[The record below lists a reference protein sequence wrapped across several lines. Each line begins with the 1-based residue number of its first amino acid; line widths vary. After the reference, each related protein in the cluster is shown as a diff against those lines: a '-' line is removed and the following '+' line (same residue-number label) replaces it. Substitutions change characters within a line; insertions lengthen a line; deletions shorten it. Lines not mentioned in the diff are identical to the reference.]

1 LSNNF
6 HRPAAALPDSNTL
19 KEPAQPIA
27 QPQKTTKVEALVPQS
42 RSFAVL
48 MSLIQVGMTG
58 FSILVLFFVIWLIIS
73 SNKTLTVPYAIDKQ
87 GNRVKLSQIID
98 PAERDQHIS
107 DYATWMAIGLHS
119 YRWYVPGPNNTR
131 KPDPGVKV
139 RGGDPL
145 PTAVWMATLSMTPDL
160 GIEYQPVI
168 TKILKEK
175 KLTDTR
181 TESVFRPVKT
191 SAPIKVGAERWEV
204 YVDGVQINITEAGE
218 TKNTRRYKRFLIT
231 SAPTI
236 SKTVAEAAYK
246 EPGLQDAYSES
257 ASWGLMTL
265 AVQDIENQQVPPTKN
280 DSKKEGKNVN

>member
-6 HRPAAALPDSNTL
+6 YRPAAALSDSNTL

-58 FSILVLFFVIWLIIS
+58 FLILVLFFVIWLIIS

-168 TKILKEK
+168 TKILKK
-175 KLTDTR
+175 K
-181 TESVFRPVKT
+181 KT
-191 SAPIKVGAERWEV
+191 
-204 YVDGVQINITEAGE
+204 Y
-218 TKNTRRYKRFLIT
+218 
-231 SAPTI
+231 
-236 SKTVAEAAYK
+236 
-246 EPGLQDAYSES
+246 
-257 ASWGLMTL
+257 
-265 AVQDIENQQVPPTKN
+265 
-280 DSKKEGKNVN
+280 